1 MIDFTLDIS
10 NFTNFVSKI
19 PNNYSHEKQNVLRR
33 LTVEAQAKAKELAP
47 RATSVLASSIQAE
60 VPSDERGRVYTEVKY
75 APYLEFGTGIYG
87 PRKTPIVPVRA
98 KYLVFKGKN
107 GQIVRAKSVK
117 GVKAVQY
124 MKRSFD
130 FVKDKSGE
138 FLREAGSQ
146 IVTKIKEQT

>member
-10 NFTNFVSKI
+10 NFSNFVSKI
-19 PNNYSHEKQNVLRR
+19 PNNYSNEKQTL
-33 LTVEAQAKAKELAP
+33 LQKYTSEAQAKAKEFAP

-60 VPSDERGRVYTEVKY
+60 VQSDSKGRVYTEVKY

-87 PRKTPIVPVRA
+87 SRKSPIVPTRA
-98 KYLVFKGKN
+98 KYLVFKGKD
-107 GQIVRAKSVK
+107 GKIIRAKSVK

-130 FVKDKSGE
+130 FVKEKSGE
-138 FLREAGSQ
+138 LLREAGSK
-146 IVTKIKEQT
+146 IITKIKEQT